1 MVLITENEAIGMCW
15 YKLILQDDRIGVST
29 KTDTYRE

>member
-1 MVLITENEAIGMCW
+1 MENEANGMRC

-29 KTDTYRE
+29 KTVMYRE

>member
-1 MVLITENEAIGMCW
+1 MENEAIGKRW

-29 KTDTYRE
+29 KTVTYRE